1 MGDRR
6 ERVTPRSPTR
16 SRVWGEGMLDE
27 SIFWRSEKRCHISV
41 DAESYRAKRE
51 ESLVRLADY
60 PIVEKV
66 KIKLSKLN
74 PPLGERIREVNITFE
89 KEATR

>member
-27 SIFWRSEKRCHISV
+27 SIFWRSEKRCHV
-41 DAESYRAKRE
+41 
-51 ESLVRLADY
+51 LAR
-60 PIVEKV
+60 
-66 KIKLSKLN
+66 S
-74 PPLGERIREVNITFE
+74 ERIV
-89 KEATR
+89 ATSERMTMSTTTTMPVGVSW